1 MPEDKNNGGILSNI
15 VKLLPVYAVYVFV
28 AGWTFSD
35 HYFRYFGVNPKW
47 LDIDFHDS
55 LTKGFTILFGGGGVR
70 LGCLYLL
77 MVMVPLMSE
86 GLHEVRN
93 HPTVRRILEGILVL
107 TLAGILPL
115 IYWISRDAGIS
126 QAKLDKSSEST
137 LPTINFTLKK
147 RPYHGQLLFVKNGMY
162 YIHDVQDEGRS
173 KVQEVS
179 IFRAEDLSDITLIE
193 FQ

>member
-1 MPEDKNNGGILSNI
+1 MLPSREHCSPEPSL
-15 VKLLPVYAVYVFV
+15 KLLPVYAVYVFI

-35 HYFRYFGVNPKW
+35 HYYRYFGVNPKW

-55 LTKGFTILFGGGGVR
+55 LTKGFTILFGGGGAR

-86 GLHEVRN
+86 GLHEVGN
-93 HPTVRRILEGILVL
+93 HPTVRRLLECILVL

-126 QAKLDKSSEST
+126 QAKVDKSDRST
-137 LPTINFTLKK
+137 LPTINFTVNKH
-147 RPYHGQLLFVKNGMY
+147 PYQGHLLFVKNGMY
-162 YIHDVQDEGRS
+162 YIHNVQDKPES

-179 IFRAEDLSDITLIE
+179 IFRAEDVSDITLIE